1 MLRDRLNEADGYIPP
16 GQQVTFADVSHEFTG
31 CGRISQW
38 SMVFKC
44 AAASREDGYPLEL
57 QVFQAQ
63 GTRQSILIV
72 KNQVT
77 LTNEQCERQLASF
90 NVSLPF
96 CDGDY
101 AGIYMPDAA
110 GISGLGYRDTEN
122 LENAFYVR
130 AISAPLAVRQ
140 KIALSS
146 SDLQQGALPLV
157 SVEGK
162 YTLIHLLVC
171 MYVYI
176 ILGIGHKFGHQV
188 LVHFLQS
195 PLSSSCVANLYNIQY
210 SCGCMSSVH
219 VTVAT

>member
-1 MLRDRLNEADGYIPP
+1 MLSDRLNEADGYIPP
-16 GQQVTFADVSHEFTG
+16 GQQVIFTDVHHEFTG

-57 QVFQAQ
+57 QVFQSQ
-63 GTRQSILIV
+63 GTRQSILIG

-77 LTNEQCERQLASF
+77 LTNEQCERQLVSF

-110 GISGLGYRDTEN
+110 GISGLGYSDTDK
-122 LENAFYVR
+122 LENAFYAR

-146 SDLQQGALPLV
+146 SDLKQGALPLV

-162 YTLIHLLVC
+162 CTLMHLFVC
-171 MYVYI
+171 MYVYNNI
-176 ILGIGHKFGHQV
+176 MLEHRPRVRAPGIGSFSPNAT
-188 LVHFLQS
+188 FLKLCS
-195 PLSSSCVANLYNIQY
+195 
-210 SCGCMSSVH
+210 
-219 VTVAT
+219 